1 MAGVSGSAL
10 IHAPVEGEQNCPCW
24 EGMDAIY
31 FPFFS
36 IECECVVGGRFW
48 YAESHHILSQRNR
61 WTIWFWVW
69 HPGFGSS
76 SSTQLIKAQTI
87 KSEDAKDKRVALRCH
102 KILFKFIL
110 NHSVLTFTFPF
121 LCMEKKGC
129 SVFVLTE
136 PQETNIFW
144 PLKAGSTS
152 LVMASE
158 SLSLQY
164 WGLPSYIGMHSF
176 PCAQDPANVLIP
188 KGKSYGKK

>member
-1 MAGVSGSAL
+1 
-10 IHAPVEGEQNCPCW
+10 
-24 EGMDAIY
+24 
-31 FPFFS
+31 
-36 IECECVVGGRFW
+36 
-48 YAESHHILSQRNR
+48 
-61 WTIWFWVW
+61 
-69 HPGFGSS
+69 
-76 SSTQLIKAQTI
+76 
-87 KSEDAKDKRVALRCH
+87 
-102 KILFKFIL
+102 
-110 NHSVLTFTFPF
+110 
-121 LCMEKKGC
+121 MEKKGC